1 MKRFLI
7 FPVQRHGQSRDDFQK
22 KEVALSEESQ
32 SCPQRD
38 LVVPP
43 SDKAIIYKSEL
54 DFVSRCILDYP
65 NIETGGQMF
74 GYWTD
79 DGTPV
84 VLYTIGPGPR
94 ANHQIAFFNQDLFYL
109 ESVGNVLV
117 RKYGLQHIGEW
128 HSHHKL
134 GLAHPSGHDA
144 SSMANGLTE
153 SNRNRFLLCIGN
165 ITAATTEL
173 NPFNF
178 VNGRGT
184 DYVEAHW
191 MVKPADSPFRAMIDT
206 ELRNILCLPNTPQ
219 PNYSG
224 MDSYNSSQ
232 SEANTTPQY
241 DSEYWLSDKNNNKVL
256 KAIMDFLN
264 TDSEVFNL
272 KPLLD
277 EHKHVHL
284 TCTYNRNLS
293 MTVSFPAGFPNV
305 PPIFKVCKTDGN
317 NIETQC
323 ELTLPK
329 WTFDGDIYNSF
340 VDYYKNTCY
349 DG

>member
-1 MKRFLI
+1 MLC
-7 FPVQRHGQSRDDFQK
+7 HGQGRDNSQK
-22 KEVALSEESQ
+22 KDLVLSEKSQ
-32 SCPQRD
+32 SCPQSD
-38 LVVPP
+38 SAISP

-94 ANHQIAFFNQDLFYL
+94 ANHQITFFNQDLFYL

-153 SNRNRFLLCIGN
+153 SKRNHFLLCIGN
-165 ITAATTEL
+165 ITADSTKL

-178 VNGRGT
+178 VNGKGT

-191 MVKPADSPFRAMIDT
+191 MVKPADSPFRAIIDT
-206 ELRNILCLPNTPQ
+206 ELRDMLSLPNTSQ
-219 PNYSG
+219 PNHL
-224 MDSYNSSQ
+224 DSYNSCPA
-232 SEANTTPQY
+232 EANTAPQY
-241 DSEYWLSDKNNNKVL
+241 DSAYWLSDKNNNKVL
-256 KAIMDFLN
+256 KSIMDFLN
-264 TDSEVFNL
+264 ADPEVFNL
-272 KPLLD
+272 KPMLD
-277 EHKHVHL
+277 NHKHVHL
-284 TCTYNRNLS
+284 TCSYNRGLS
-293 MTVSFPAGFPNV
+293 MTVSFPPGFPNI
-305 PPIFKVCKTDGN
+305 PPFFKVCKTDWN
-317 NIETQC
+317 NVEKQC
-323 ELTLPK
+323 NLTLPE

-340 VDYYKNTCY
+340 VEYYKNIRY